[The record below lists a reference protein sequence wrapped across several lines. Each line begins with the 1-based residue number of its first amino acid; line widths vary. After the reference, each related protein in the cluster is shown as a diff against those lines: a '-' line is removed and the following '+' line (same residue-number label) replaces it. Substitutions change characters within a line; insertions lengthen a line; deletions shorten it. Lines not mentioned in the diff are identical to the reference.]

1 MMNRKPVRFTVRFVV
16 SLLLFSLAL
25 SATAKKPVRGKRSS
39 SPFAKIA
46 ENYADSLS
54 ALSARYAGWHYA
66 GGDTLTN
73 PYYFVLFAAPTLY
86 DAPLKEA
93 MGLSGGTTCNR
104 RRDAAA
110 PTCAAPTCSL
120 ETAAPTEMMNSTWCD
135 IYMNSPWLVTTT
147 ERQLRE
153 ADSKRPPTERE
164 MPHGIEPRVSLVEKS
179 KPKAD
184 EVSDEVEQGVDDD
197 WRIVVRKPNFWTIK
211 TNASLQLMQNYISD
225 NWYKGGESSNSWL
238 AALNIEAT
246 YNNKQ
251 KVVFYNYLETK
262 LGFISTHGDDE
273 HNFRSNADLLRMTNK
288 LGLQA
293 TKHWYYTLLLQS
305 WTQFY
310 RGYKAND
317 ATVYSDFMSPFES
330 VLSLGMD
337 YKLSVKNFS
346 LTATIAPFACDLK
359 YVDRAALATSFG
371 VDEGKHSKFSY
382 GSNLTIKYDWTI
394 CKNVTWNGRI
404 YYYTDYSKAQLEWE
418 NTFNLTINKFLSTK
432 LFLYPRFDDDV
443 TREEGESYLQFNE
456 LLSFGL
462 NITF

>member
-1 MMNRKPVRFTVRFVV
+1 M
-16 SLLLFSLAL
+16 
-25 SATAKKPVRGKRSS
+25 ATRPVRGRRTT
-39 SPFAKIA
+39 SPFSKIA
-46 ENYADSLS
+46 EQYADSLS
-54 ALSARYAGWHYA
+54 ALSARYASWRYTGS
-66 GGDTLTN
+66 DTLTN
-73 PYYFVLFAAPTLY
+73 PYYFTLFAAPTLY
-86 DAPLKEA
+86 DAPISEA
-93 MGLSGGTTCNR
+93 MSLSTTSETDASAGFSAGLSER
-104 RRDAAA
+104 
-110 PTCAAPTCSL
+110 
-120 ETAAPTEMMNSTWCD
+120 TAMMSSTWRD
-135 IYMNSPWLVTTT
+135 IYTQSPWLVTTT

-153 ADSKRPPTERE
+153 TDGKHPPVERDIPRE
-164 MPHGIEPRVSLVEKS
+164 VSPRVSLVEKS

-184 EVSDEVEQGVDDD
+184 EVSEEVEERVDDD

-211 TNASLQLMQNYISD
+211 ANASLQLMQNYISD

-238 AALNIEAT
+238 AAFNIEAT

-262 LGFISTHGDDE
+262 LGFISSHGDDE

-310 RGYKAND
+310 RGYKTND
-317 ATVYSDFMSPFES
+317 PKVYSDFMSPFES

-359 YVDRAALATSFG
+359 YVDRSALATSFS

-382 GSNLTIKYDWTI
+382 GSNLTVKYDWTI

-462 NITF
+462 NVTF